1 MSKRVAATR
10 SHCLVFH
17 HAEARHRP
25 RETRRAIWLIAAVA
39 FLFCLMMSL
48 IGAAEEAPPS
58 EGSNNTPMQTWNWHV
73 QNTDIVQGDPGFPAK
88 YSGPASLNRTGN
100 VKETI
105 SLDLFA
111 GVRLWRGAEAHVD
124 GLMWQGFG
132 LSTTHGIEAFPN
144 GDAFKTGTKPSN
156 LTFARLFL
164 RQTVGLGGEQ
174 EDVPDNQ
181 LTLAGRQDISRLT
194 FTLGRFTPTDVI
206 DRNTYAHDP
215 ETQFMNWALVTNL
228 AWDYGQDTVGYTT
241 GLAVE
246 LNQPNWALRYT
257 FFTMPPYHNF
267 ENIGSGDSG
276 DDQYLMW
283 PARGGYGPFLRSWA
297 MAAEFERRYSISSH
311 PGAIRG
317 LAWLNEADM
326 ASYDAATSILLAKG
340 PGADIS
346 PAQAYRYKYGFGLN
360 WEQEIAKNAGIFSR
374 LGWNDGKTQAMEY
387 TDANW
392 TASLGVS
399 VKGNRWQR
407 PGDTVGLAG
416 VLSGAS
422 RQQQKFL
429 AAGGVGIL
437 DGDGALTYGSEK
449 VVETYYD
456 FQIWK
461 TIHVAV
467 DYQFISNPAFNRDR
481 GPVSVFGGRLHW
493 ELNQGI

>member
-1 MSKRVAATR
+1 
-10 SHCLVFH
+10 
-17 HAEARHRP
+17 
-25 RETRRAIWLIAAVA
+25 
-39 FLFCLMMSL
+39 
-48 IGAAEEAPPS
+48 
-58 EGSNNTPMQTWNWHV
+58 
-73 QNTDIVQGDPGFPAK
+73 
-88 YSGPASLNRTGN
+88 
-100 VKETI
+100 
-105 SLDLFA
+105 
-111 GVRLWRGAEAHVD
+111 
-124 GLMWQGFG
+124 
-132 LSTTHGIEAFPN
+132 
-144 GDAFKTGTKPSN
+144 
-156 LTFARLFL
+156 
-164 RQTVGLGGEQ
+164 
-174 EDVPDNQ
+174 
-181 LTLAGRQDISRLT
+181 
-194 FTLGRFTPTDVI
+194 
-206 DRNTYAHDP
+206 
-215 ETQFMNWALVTNL
+215 
-228 AWDYGQDTVGYTT
+228 
-241 GLAVE
+241 
-246 LNQPNWALRYT
+246 
-257 FFTMPPYHNF
+257 
-267 ENIGSGDSG
+267 
-276 DDQYLMW
+276 
-283 PARGGYGPFLRSWA
+283 
-297 MAAEFERRYSISSH
+297 
-311 PGAIRG
+311 
-317 LAWLNEADM
+317 M
-326 ASYDAATSILLAKG
+326 ASYNAATAILLAKG

>member
-1 MSKRVAATR
+1 
-10 SHCLVFH
+10 
-17 HAEARHRP
+17 
-25 RETRRAIWLIAAVA
+25 
-39 FLFCLMMSL
+39 MSL
-48 IGAAEEAPPS
+48 IGAAQEFPPPD
-58 EGSNNTPMQTWNWHV
+58 GSNNTPMQTWNWHV

-164 RQTVGLGGEQ
+164 RETVGLGGEQ
-174 EDVPDNQ
+174 EDVPDDQ

-194 FTLGRFTPTDVI
+194 FTLGRFSPTDVI

-246 LNQPNWALRYT
+246 LNQRSWALRYT

-283 PARGGYGPFLRSWA
+283 PARGEYGPFLRSWA
-297 MAAEFERRYSISSH
+297 MAAEFERRYSISGR
-311 PGAIRG
+311 PGAIRV

-326 ASYDAATSILLAKG
+326 ASYNAATAILLAKG

-374 LGWNDGKTQAMEY
+374 LGWNDGRTQAMEY